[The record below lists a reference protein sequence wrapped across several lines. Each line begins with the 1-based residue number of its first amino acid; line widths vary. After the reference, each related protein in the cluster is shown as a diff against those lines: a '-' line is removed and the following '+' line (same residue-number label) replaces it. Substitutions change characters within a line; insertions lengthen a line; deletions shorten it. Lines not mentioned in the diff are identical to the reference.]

1 MSDKYVIGVDYG
13 TLSGRA
19 LLVRV
24 RDGHELASAVL
35 EYPHAVI
42 EDRLPA
48 TGAKLPAD
56 WALQVPQDY
65 VDVLAHTVPAVLAA
79 SGIDPRDVIGISTD
93 FTAST
98 PLPVLADGT
107 PLCELPEFAGNPHAY
122 VKLWKH
128 HSAQAHAERIN
139 DLAHARGEG
148 WIKRYGGKIS
158 SEWEF
163 AKALQLLED
172 APEVYGRMRHWVE
185 AADWITWQLCGEYKR
200 NVCTAGFKGIYQDG
214 EYPSREFLTELN
226 PAFGDFVADKLDWPI
241 AQLGELAGRLSES
254 AAALTGL
261 PAGIAVAVGNVDA
274 HVTSAAAN
282 AVQPGQMVAIMGT
295 STCHVMVGETLAEVP
310 GMCGV
315 VDGGIVAGKLGYE
328 AGQSGVGDIFG
339 WFVER
344 FVDADYRDRAE
355 ASGLNLHEY
364 LSQLAA
370 RELPGESGL
379 IALDWQSG
387 NRSTL
392 VDHELSGLIVGLT
405 LQTRPEQVYRAL
417 VEATAFGTRK
427 IINTFNRSGV
437 PVREFI
443 AAGGLLKN
451 GFLMQIYADVLGMPI
466 KLIRSTQGPALG
478 SAIHAAVA
486 AGAYATVE
494 EAAAVMG
501 GVQELVYSPIAANSA
516 TYNALFEHYDRLYD
530 EFGANGVMHSLRRIR
545 NQAIAAN
552 PIHAQTQ
559 PVAEAENAV
568 ATNAAA
574 KNPVAGAGASTAA
587 LKQLVCDWN
596 IALRDEGLVRWTG
609 GNVSQRTA
617 DGSAFW
623 IKPSGVGYDDLT
635 ADLMVLCDLEGNVLE
650 GKLAPSSDTAAH
662 AYVYKNMPEVGG
674 IVHTHSNYASAWAA
688 AGTPIPCALTAM
700 ADEFGG
706 EIPIGPFAIIGD
718 DSIGRGI
725 VETLSGHRSPAV
737 LMKNHGVF
745 TIGKDAKSAVKAA
758 VMCEDVAKSMFIA
771 KGLAPIDRIPREF
784 VDKLFD
790 RYQNVYGQNGPK
802 EGN

>member
-1 MSDKYVIGVDYG
+1 MTDKYVIGVDYG

-24 RDGHELASAVL
+24 SDGAELASAVF
-35 EYPHAVI
+35 EYPHAVLEESLAI
-42 EDRLPA
+42 GA
-48 TGAKLPAD
+48 AAGKKGGAKLPAD

-65 VDVLAHTVPAVLAA
+65 IDVLANTVPAVLRDSA
-79 SGIDPRDVIGISTD
+79 IDPADVIGISTD

-107 PLCELPEFAGNPHAY
+107 PLCELPEFAANPHAY

-128 HSAQAHAERIN
+128 HSAQSHAERIN
-139 DLAHARGEG
+139 DLAHARGES
-148 WIKRYGGKIS
+148 WINRYGGKIS

-163 AKALQLLED
+163 AKALQLLEE
-172 APEVYGRMRHWVE
+172 APEVYAAMRHWVE
-185 AADWITWQLCGEYKR
+185 AADWITWQLCGEYRR
-200 NVCTAGFKGIYQDG
+200 NVCTAGFKGIYQDDR
-214 EYPSREFLTELN
+214 YPSSEFLAELN
-226 PAFGDFVADKLDWPI
+226 PAFAGFVAEKLEWPI
-241 AQLGELAGRLSES
+241 AQLGELAGRLTER

-282 AVQPGQMVAIMGT
+282 AVLPGQMVAIMGT
-295 STCHVMVGETLAEVP
+295 STCHVMVGEQLAEVP

-339 WFVER
+339 WFVDR
-344 FVDADYRDRAE
+344 FVDGEYLERAK
-355 ASGLNLHEY
+355 AAGLNLHEY
-364 LSQLAA
+364 LSLLAA

-392 VDHELSGLIVGLT
+392 VDHELSGLIIGLT

-427 IINTFNRSGV
+427 IIETFNRSGV

-451 GFLMQIYADVLGMPI
+451 AFLMQIYADVLGMPI

-486 AGAYATVE
+486 AGAYSSVE
-494 EAAAVMG
+494 VAAAAMG
-501 GVQELVYSPIAANSA
+501 GVQELVYRPIAANVEA
-516 TYNALFEHYDRLYD
+516 YDPLFEHYDHLYD
-530 EFGANGVMHSLRRIR
+530 QFGKGEVMHSLRRLR
-545 NQAIAAN
+545 NRQIAASQSV
-552 PIHAQTQ
+552 ALQSQ
-559 PVAEAENAV
+559 PAPQGPSMGEL
-568 ATNAAA
+568 AADLSDLA
-574 KNPVAGAGASTAA
+574 KT
-587 LKQLVCDWN
+587 VCAWN

-617 DGSAFW
+617 DGQAFW
-623 IKPSGVGYDDLT
+623 IKPSGISYDDLT
-635 ADLMVLCDLEGNVLE
+635 AELMVLCDLDGNVLQ
-650 GKLAPSSDTAAH
+650 GSLAPSSDTAAH

-688 AGTPIPCALTAM
+688 AGNPIPCALTAM

-706 EIPIGPFAIIGD
+706 EIPIGPFAIIGND
-718 DSIGRGI
+718 DIGHGI
-725 VETLSGHRSPAV
+725 VETLTGHRSPAV

-758 VMCEDVAKSMFIA
+758 VMCEDVAKTMWIA
-771 KGLAPIDRIPREF
+771 KSLAPIDRIPDEF
-784 VDKLFD
+784 VDRLFD

>member
-1 MSDKYVIGVDYG
+1 MTEKYAIGVDYG

-24 RDGHELASAVL
+24 SDGAELASAVF

-42 EDRLPA
+42 EDALLPGNPA
-48 TGAKLPAD
+48 SVNLPAD

-65 VDVLAHTVPAVLAA
+65 IDVLANTVPIVLRD
-79 SGIDPRDVIGISTD
+79 SGIDPADVIGIATD

-107 PLCELPEFAGNPHAY
+107 PLCELPEFAANPHAY

-128 HSAQAHAERIN
+128 HSAQSHAERIN

-163 AKALQLLED
+163 AKALQLLEE
-172 APEVYGRMRHWVE
+172 APEIYVAMRHWVE
-185 AADWITWQLCGEYKR
+185 AADWITWQLCGEYRR
-200 NVCTAGFKGIYQDG
+200 NICTAGFKGIYQDG
-214 EYPSREFLTELN
+214 AYPSRDFLSELN
-226 PAFGDFVADKLDWPI
+226 PEFADFVAEKLDWPI
-241 AQLGELAGRLSES
+241 AQLGDLAGRLTER

-295 STCHVMVGETLAEVP
+295 STCHVMVGEALAEVP

-339 WFVER
+339 WFVDR
-344 FVDADYRDRAE
+344 FVDPSYHEFAK
-355 ASGLNLHEY
+355 ASGLNVHEY
-364 LSQLAA
+364 LSRLAA

-417 VEATAFGTRK
+417 IEATAFGTRK
-427 IINTFNRSGV
+427 IIQTFNQSGV

-451 GFLMQIYADVLGMPI
+451 EFLMQVYADVLAMPI
-466 KLIRSTQGPALG
+466 RLIRSSQGPALG

-486 AGAYATVE
+486 AGAYPSVE
-494 EAAAVMG
+494 IAAAAMG
-501 GVQELVYSPIAANSA
+501 GVQERVYEPIPTNVEA
-516 TYNALFEHYDRLYD
+516 YNELFDHYDRLYD
-530 EFGANGVMHSLRRIR
+530 QFGTGEVMHSLRRLR
-545 NQAIAAN
+545 NRQLAAN
-552 PIHAQTQ
+552 PQTGELDSTNESAPPTLLGQ
-559 PVAEAENAV
+559 ADTALAE
-568 ATNAAA
+568 
-574 KNPVAGAGASTAA
+574 
-587 LKQLVCDWN
+587 LVCEWN

-617 DGSAFW
+617 DGQAFW
-623 IKPSGVGYDDLT
+623 IKPSGIGYDDLT
-635 ADLMVLCDLEGNVLE
+635 PALMVLCDLEGNVIQ
-650 GKLAPSSDTAAH
+650 GDLAPSSDTAAH
-662 AYVYKNMPEVGG
+662 AYVYKNMPEIGG

-688 AGTPIPCALTAM
+688 AGVPIPCALTAM

-706 EIPIGPFAIIGD
+706 EIPIGPFAIIGND
-718 DSIGRGI
+718 DIGRGI
-725 VETLSGHRSPAV
+725 VSTLSGHRSPAV

-745 TIGKDAKSAVKAA
+745 AIGQDAKSAVKAA
-758 VMCEDVAKSMFIA
+758 VMCEDVAKSMWIA
-771 KGLAPIDRIPREF
+771 HSLAPIDRIPDDF
-784 VDKLFD
+784 VDRLFD
-790 RYQNVYGQNGPK
+790 RYQNVYGQNSARDQK

>member
-1 MSDKYVIGVDYG
+1 MTEKYAIGVDYG

-24 RDGHELASAVL
+24 SDGAELASAVY

-48 TGAKLPAD
+48 DGTKSGGVKLPVD

-65 VDVLAHTVPAVLAA
+65 VDVLAHTVPAVLRE
-79 SGIDPRDVIGISTD
+79 SGIDPTDVIGIATD

-107 PLCELPEFAGNPHAY
+107 PLCELPEFAANPHAY

-128 HSAQAHAERIN
+128 HSAQSHAERIN

-172 APEVYGRMRHWVE
+172 APEVYGAMRHWVE
-185 AADWITWQLCGEYKR
+185 AADWITWQLCGEYRR

-214 EYPSREFLTELN
+214 QYPSREFLGALN
-226 PAFGDFVADKLDWPI
+226 PAFADFVTEKLDQPI
-241 AQLGELAGRLSES
+241 AQLGELAGRLTER

-274 HVTSAAAN
+274 HVTSAAAD

-295 STCHVMVGETLAEVP
+295 STCHVMVGEALAEVP

-339 WFVER
+339 WFVDR
-344 FVDADYRDRAE
+344 FVDQGYHERA
-355 ASGLNLHEY
+355 AAAGLNLHEY

-405 LQTRPEQVYRAL
+405 LQTKPEQVYRAL

-427 IINTFNRSGV
+427 IIQTFNRSGV

-451 GFLMQIYADVLGMPI
+451 AFLMQIYADVLGMPI
-466 KLIRSTQGPALG
+466 KLIRSAQGPALG

-486 AGAYATVE
+486 AGAYSTVE
-494 EAAAVMG
+494 IAAAAMG
-501 GVQELVYSPIAANSA
+501 GVQELVYEPIAANA
-516 TYNALFEHYDRLYD
+516 TAYDALFAHYDRLFD
-530 EFGANGVMHSLRRIR
+530 QFGEGSVMHSLRRLR
-545 NQAIAAN
+545 NQQIAAN
-552 PIHAQTQ
+552 AAAS
-559 PVAEAENAV
+559 VAAV
-568 ATNAAA
+568 AATQDAAA
-574 KNPVAGAGASTAA
+574 PATSTDP

-617 DGSAFW
+617 DGDAFW

-635 ADLMVLCDLEGNVLE
+635 ADLMVLCDLDGNVLE
-650 GKLAPSSDTAAH
+650 GRLAPSSDTAAH

-706 EIPIGPFAIIGD
+706 EIPIGPFAIIGND
-718 DSIGRGI
+718 DIGRGI
-725 VETLSGHRSPAV
+725 VATLAGHRSPAV

-745 TIGKDAKSAVKAA
+745 TIGKDAKAAVKAA
-758 VMCEDVAKSMFIA
+758 VMCEDVAKSMWIA
-771 KGLAPIDRIPREF
+771 RTLAPVDPIPEEF
-784 VDKLFD
+784 VDRLFD
-790 RYQNVYGQNGPK
+790 RYQNVYGQNGQK
-802 EGN
+802 AGN